1 MFSVV
6 VVATDGSEPGD
17 LAVAFAK
24 DLALD
29 QKARLVVVYVDEL
42 VPGHGGAHHAQA
54 LEPEIKTKIDDQ
66 VTALKADGIDAEFQV
81 HQVKVSG
88 PAHAIADAASEAKA
102 DLIVLGSVGS
112 GPLKGLLLGSVAHR
126 LLQIAPC
133 PVLVVPAR
141 DQQ

>member
-1 MFSVV
+1 MFKVV
-6 VVATDGSEPGD
+6 V
-17 LAVAFAK
+17 
-24 DLALD
+24 
-29 QKARLVVVYVDEL
+29 

-54 LEPEIKTKIDDQ
+54 LEPEIKDKVADQ
-66 VTALKADGIDAEFQV
+66 VAALKTAGLDASFEV
-81 HQVKVSG
+81 HQVTVSG

-102 DLIVLGSVGS
+102 DLIILGSVGS

-141 DQQ
+141 SS

>member
-1 MFSVV
+1 MFKVV

-17 LAVAFAK
+17 LAIAFGK
-24 DLALD
+24 ELALD
-29 QKARLVVVYVDEL
+29 QKARLIVVYVDEL

-54 LEPEIKTKIDDQ
+54 LEPEIKTKIADQ
-66 VTALKADGIDAEFQV
+66 VAALKTDGLDAEFQI

-88 PAHAIADAASEAKA
+88 PAHAIADAASEAGA

-141 DQQ
+141 TS